1 MEIIDK
7 GWDEFVIR
15 KGDAEI
21 TLTMEEKQEL
31 LNSIVEG
38 SHQCSFWMAVD
49 HPSQLGIAPCPH
61 GHDTLLLKSPDKG
74 GRSAIIGMT
83 DEAEDELIRIIGAAR
98 GIPEIQFFDGFSVAE
113 DKEDILL
120 APEMCDGS
128 KTGNQCIR
136 LSKQKAQILCNMLIP
151 QIQ

>member
-7 GWDEFVIR
+7 CWDEFVIR

-31 LNSIVEG
+31 LGAIVEG

-61 GHDTLLLKSPDKG
+61 GHDTILLKSPDKR

-83 DEAEDELIRIIGAAR
+83 DEAEDELIRLIGEAR
-98 GIPEIQFFDGFSVAE
+98 GTPEIQFFDGFSITT
-113 DKEDILL
+113 DGDDILL
-120 APEMCDGS
+120 SPEMCDGS
-128 KTGNQCIR
+128 ENGHECIR
-136 LSKQKAQILCNMLIP
+136 LSKQKAKILCDILH
-151 QIQ
+151 QT